1 MCLYIW
7 SFAMALSIFFP
18 SVTGLDAQSNAL
30 GTVSDNIANMRTT
43 GYKSA
48 ETMFYTLL
56 GSQPSVKSNA
66 SGLHSSRVD
75 VHGVGD
81 YTRYNILK
89 SGLISTTGNVFDV
102 ALQQSNAFFMVDD
115 GYGNTYYTRAGN
127 FDTLDVDGTTYLIG
141 NNGYVVQGFKAA
153 ENGGFA
159 SEVSNIDFNPLDVM
173 PSVPTSEMEVTANV
187 PADGVEKSAYSMTV
201 YGPNNDGANMSMIFT
216 KVPDKLNTWTI
227 TFAVDGAQAATA
239 EPVEAVFSSEGELIS
254 PKTMTVNVEWN
265 DGSSGNINV
274 DITNITQYAGDDGET
289 YVYQDGAPS
298 GQLVSTFINDKGVLT
313 AKYSNNREV
322 DIAKLAVVGFRAPEN
337 LVPVSGTMFEA
348 YSDAGES
355 HYVIGPD
362 TDLTGIVLSQSL
374 EASNVNVEE
383 EFSEMIQVQR
393 AYGLNANAFTVANE
407 MTSVLVDLKS

>member
-1 MCLYIW
+1 
-7 SFAMALSIFFP
+7 MALSIFFP

-141 NNGYVVQGFKAA
+141 NNGYVVQGFKAT

-187 PADGVEKSAYSMTV
+187 PADGVEKSAYSSRSTIV
-201 YGPNNDGANMSMIFT
+201 
-216 KVPDKLNTWTI
+216 KV
-227 TFAVDGAQAATA
+227 
-239 EPVEAVFSSEGELIS
+239 
-254 PKTMTVNVEWN
+254 
-265 DGSSGNINV
+265 
-274 DITNITQYAGDDGET
+274 
-289 YVYQDGAPS
+289 
-298 GQLVSTFINDKGVLT
+298 
-313 AKYSNNREV
+313 
-322 DIAKLAVVGFRAPEN
+322 
-337 LVPVSGTMFEA
+337 
-348 YSDAGES
+348 
-355 HYVIGPD
+355 
-362 TDLTGIVLSQSL
+362 
-374 EASNVNVEE
+374 
-383 EFSEMIQVQR
+383 
-393 AYGLNANAFTVANE
+393 
-407 MTSVLVDLKS
+407 TS